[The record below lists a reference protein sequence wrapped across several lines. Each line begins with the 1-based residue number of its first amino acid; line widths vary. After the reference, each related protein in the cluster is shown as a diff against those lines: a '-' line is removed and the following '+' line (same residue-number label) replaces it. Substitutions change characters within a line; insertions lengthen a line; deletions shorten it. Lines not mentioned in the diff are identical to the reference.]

1 MGLIS
6 LPIMLRYGYNRPVAT
21 GAITASGT
29 LAQIV
34 PPSLV
39 LIVIADQLGKSVGD
53 MYTAAFLPAFMLIG
67 LYCLFILTLAVLRP
81 AWVPAL
87 PPEARIYREA
97 NGASGHRSLL
107 VLSVLCTGAALWFAA
122 RYPELVKSLT
132 GNPEARAPTD
142 ETVVVALCVG
152 VLLAF
157 VVTGG
162 VLSLGLGELLG
173 VGVLGVVSQR
183 RVGIA
188 RVQRWAVIRLVLAA
202 VSLVVSW
209 VLLPTQVEYNRLA
222 HEWQVAASNDPRM
235 REMLGDFDPAVNR
248 RMTLIS
254 QVGGSI
260 AVSLVPFGV
269 LLFLGRPAVQR
280 QVERWD

>member
-1 MGLIS
+1 MPMGITLLAYAVLGS
-6 LPIMLRYGYNRPVAT
+6 LLMV
-21 GAITASGT
+21 
-29 LAQIV
+29 
-34 PPSLV
+34 
-39 LIVIADQLGKSVGD
+39 
-53 MYTAAFLPAFMLIG
+53 
-67 LYCLFILTLAVLRP
+67 LAV
-81 AWVPAL
+81 
-87 PPEARIYREA
+87 
-97 NGASGHRSLL
+97 G
-107 VLSVLCTGAALWFAA
+107 
-122 RYPELVKSLT
+122 
-132 GNPEARAPTD
+132 
-142 ETVVVALCVG
+142 VALAAPMLMKLAAPG
-152 VLLAF
+152 GEPPRMPLVLLAF

-162 VLSLGLGELLG
+162 VLSLGLGVLLG
-173 VGVLGVVSQR
+173 VGGLGVVSQR

-269 LLFLGRPAVQR
+269 LLFLGRSAVQR

>member
-1 MGLIS
+1 
-6 LPIMLRYGYNRPVAT
+6 
-21 GAITASGT
+21 
-29 LAQIV
+29 
-34 PPSLV
+34 
-39 LIVIADQLGKSVGD
+39 VG
-53 MYTAAFLPAFMLIG
+53 G
-67 LYCLFILTLAVLRP
+67 
-81 AWVPAL
+81 
-87 PPEARIYREA
+87 
-97 NGASGHRSLL
+97 
-107 VLSVLCTGAALWFAA
+107 
-122 RYPELVKSLT
+122 
-132 GNPEARAPTD
+132 
-142 ETVVVALCVG
+142 
-152 VLLAF
+152 
-157 VVTGG
+157 
-162 VLSLGLGELLG
+162 
-173 VGVLGVVSQR
+173 LGVVSQR

-202 VSLVVSW
+202 VLLVVSW

-269 LLFLGRPAVQR
+269 LLFLGRSAVQR

>member
-1 MGLIS
+1 MLDAPTPPRGDRPLTAEDVPAPLAKWAMPLGITLLAYAVLGS
-6 LPIMLRYGYNRPVAT
+6 LLMV
-21 GAITASGT
+21 
-29 LAQIV
+29 
-34 PPSLV
+34 
-39 LIVIADQLGKSVGD
+39 
-53 MYTAAFLPAFMLIG
+53 
-67 LYCLFILTLAVLRP
+67 LAVGG
-81 AWVPAL
+81 AL
-87 PPEARIYREA
+87 AAPMLMKLAAPGGEPPRMP
-97 NGASGHRSLL
+97 L
-107 VLSVLCTGAALWFAA
+107 
-122 RYPELVKSLT
+122 
-132 GNPEARAPTD
+132 
-142 ETVVVALCVG
+142 

-162 VLSLGLGELLG
+162 VLSLGLGVLLG
-173 VGVLGVVSQR
+173 VGGLGVVSQR

-235 REMLGDFDPAVNR
+235 REMLGDFDPAANR